1 MLPETLIADNLVRWD
16 NYAPSDGVVSRF
28 TKDDWDSIVSSINT
42 EDEWGRFLE
51 ENCHFFRCY
60 TLKRISDEE
69 PLAMVYLVNEDLNW
83 GKVSIHGGGW
93 GATSFLFRG
102 YAVMIRRLLSLEI
115 KVQTH
120 TSLNNTR
127 AIRFNRA
134 IGFVPYRYTDNTVFM
149 WISQRTL
156 TSSKVYKWLYE
167 KWEG

>member
-16 NYAPSDGVVSRF
+16 NYSPSDGVVSHF

-83 GKVSIHGGGW
+83 G
-93 GATSFLFRG
+93 
-102 YAVMIRRLLSLEI
+102 
-115 KVQTH
+115 
-120 TSLNNTR
+120 
-127 AIRFNRA
+127 
-134 IGFVPYRYTDNTVFM
+134 
-149 WISQRTL
+149 
-156 TSSKVYKWLYE
+156 
-167 KWEG
+167 